1 MQKILV
7 VEDDAPSLI
16 LTTEVLKNY
25 KYHVVSAVD
34 GEQALEVAERENP
47 DLALLDVMLPGLN
60 GFQVCERLRSMPQF
74 RNLPILMLT
83 VLNED
88 SHRFRAIEAG
98 ANGFLTKPFKHVE
111 LIMRI
116 KALLTAS
123 EDTSKMIPLNS
134 AITAF
139 LTALEHRRPGS
150 VTSSRRC
157 ANLAEHLA
165 MVSAVTD
172 KAAEKLRIGIMLR
185 DIGFI
190 ACSDEIAQ
198 KDDTDPNLNE
208 HTIRGLEIISGLN
221 DELVEAIVRYH
232 HSTLKSSTTQR
243 TSRPT
248 FFSA

>member
-25 KYHVVSAVD
+25 KYDVVSAVD

-98 ANGFLTKPFKHVE
+98 ANGFL
-111 LIMRI
+111 
-116 KALLTAS
+116 
-123 EDTSKMIPLNS
+123 
-134 AITAF
+134 
-139 LTALEHRRPGS
+139 
-150 VTSSRRC
+150 
-157 ANLAEHLA
+157 
-165 MVSAVTD
+165 D
-172 KAAEKLRIGIMLR
+172 KAI
-185 DIGFI
+185 
-190 ACSDEIAQ
+190 
-198 KDDTDPNLNE
+198 
-208 HTIRGLEIISGLN
+208 
-221 DELVEAIVRYH
+221 
-232 HSTLKSSTTQR
+232 
-243 TSRPT
+243 
-248 FFSA
+248 

>member
-25 KYHVVSAVD
+25 KYDVVSAVD

-139 LTALEHRRPGS
+139 FDCLGTQAP
-150 VTSSRRC
+150 
-157 ANLAEHLA
+157 
-165 MVSAVTD
+165 
-172 KAAEKLRIGIMLR
+172 RI
-185 DIGFI
+185 
-190 ACSDEIAQ
+190 CHKQ
-198 KDDTDPNLNE
+198 
-208 HTIRGLEIISGLN
+208 
-221 DELVEAIVRYH
+221 
-232 HSTLKSSTTQR
+232 
-243 TSRPT
+243 
-248 FFSA
+248 